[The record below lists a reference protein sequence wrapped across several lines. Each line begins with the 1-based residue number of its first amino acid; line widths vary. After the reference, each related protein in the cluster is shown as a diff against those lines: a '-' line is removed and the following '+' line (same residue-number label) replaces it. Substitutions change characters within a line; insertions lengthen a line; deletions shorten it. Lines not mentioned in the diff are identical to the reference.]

1 MEEQIIATAAQVIN
15 DVAATVSTP
24 AVSADLVCG
33 LPKMQFYEIVS
44 MIASIT
50 TAISLTVKSLY
61 RMRWLNFFGCL
72 GFTIYGLLIG
82 AWSLAAVN
90 AYIAIIDII
99 GIIKLKNSDKSTFY
113 FGTIGDIGE
122 KYFEQF
128 YSFYEDDIRSFFP
141 EVKYGDLELAQT
153 YVLFRDMIPVGIFS
167 LKKESGGKQAKIIMD
182 YVVPRYRDG
191 QFGSV
196 MYVKKAYVFRDQG
209 VEEFVATTK
218 IPSHVRYLK
227 GLGFLAEEKEDGF
240 VFLSKKIVP

>member
-1 MEEQIIATAAQVIN
+1 MDEQILATAAQVIN
-15 DVAATVSTP
+15 NVAAAVP
-24 AVSADLVCG
+24 ASEDLILG
-33 LPKMQFYEIVS
+33 LPKMQFYEIIS
-44 MIASIT
+44 LIASIT
-50 TAISLTVKSLY
+50 TACSLTVKSLY

-72 GFTIYGLLIG
+72 GFTIYGLLIS

-90 AYIAIIDII
+90 AYIAIIDIF

-128 YSFYEDDIRSFFP
+128 YSFYEDDIRSYFP

-167 LKKESGGKQAKIIMD
+167 LKKDQNGKKAQIIMD

-196 MYVKKAYVFRDQG
+196 MYNKKVYVFRDQG
-209 VEEFVATTK
+209 IEEFVAETK
-218 IPSHVRYLK
+218 IPSHANYLR
-227 GLGFLAEEKEDGF
+227 GLGFAYEEREDGF
-240 VFLSKKIVP
+240 IYLSKRISL